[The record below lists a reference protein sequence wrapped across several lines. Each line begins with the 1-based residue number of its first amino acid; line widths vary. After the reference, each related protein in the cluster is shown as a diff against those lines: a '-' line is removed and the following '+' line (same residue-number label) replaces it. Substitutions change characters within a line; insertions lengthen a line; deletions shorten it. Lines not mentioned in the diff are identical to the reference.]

1 MDYALRFVEHFSE
14 HFEERI
20 RSLSFTDDP
29 NSVNAKLLPADGI
42 GMTFHSASHNSRPES
57 LAEQN
62 GSHGGDDHGDYADQ
76 ENSVVSGGGG
86 GGGVVGGGSGGG
98 GVGGGGGGSGSSSS
112 TTAVSTSGQL
122 SPTEKRRKSFFR
134 RFSLRG
140 IRRRSF
146 FKSSSNDTN
155 GSAEEHHRKH
165 WKMNKNDKPATKGK
179 LDKVEEQY
187 GNGDASKE
195 EIVNV
200 LSGEDSKGK
209 SKWERTKLEL
219 VKDPNGYA
227 LKFCVPPKSFKP
239 RTVPLCL
246 ITEIRETTA
255 LEMPDRENTFVIKGE
270 GTMEYVVEAA
280 DWESMVSWLN
290 AIRSCIQMDPSG
302 MDATLVMR
310 PRLPTAPSSGSG
322 RDRRDL
328 RQRNSVHGTIVSGH
342 GQAAVDLRPSRHG
355 NTGQRPVSAMAH
367 IGSPSTHFSPS
378 YPDHVGASARFEA
391 SLDGSGP
398 EGERHIDQVLQDYP
412 WFHGMLLR
420 RDAAQL
426 VLQQGPIG
434 HGVFLVRQSETRKG
448 EYVLTFNFQGRAKH
462 LRMTIQD
469 DGQCRVQHLWF
480 QTIFDMLEHF
490 RSHPIPLES
499 GGASDVT
506 LTDYV
511 ISMERPRTP
520 STLPRNS
527 PRLMSHSGRS
537 SSTSNLVYEIADN
550 TNRQEQ
556 ELKDNHYKR

>member
-1 MDYALRFVEHFSE
+1 MQS
-14 HFEERI
+14 
-20 RSLSFTDDP
+20 
-29 NSVNAKLLPADGI
+29 
-42 GMTFHSASHNSRPES
+42 
-57 LAEQN
+57 
-62 GSHGGDDHGDYADQ
+62 
-76 ENSVVSGGGG
+76 
-86 GGGVVGGGSGGG
+86 
-98 GVGGGGGGSGSSSS
+98 
-112 TTAVSTSGQL
+112 
-122 SPTEKRRKSFFR
+122 
-134 RFSLRG
+134 
-140 IRRRSF
+140 
-146 FKSSSNDTN
+146 
-155 GSAEEHHRKH
+155 
-165 WKMNKNDKPATKGK
+165 
-179 LDKVEEQY
+179 
-187 GNGDASKE
+187 
-195 EIVNV
+195 
-200 LSGEDSKGK
+200 
-209 SKWERTKLEL
+209 
-219 VKDPNGYA
+219 
-227 LKFCVPPKSFKP
+227 
-239 RTVPLCL
+239 
-246 ITEIRETTA
+246 
-255 LEMPDRENTFVIKGE
+255 
-270 GTMEYVVEAA
+270 EAA
-280 DWESMVSWLN
+280 YRWIPVGWML
-290 AIRSCIQMDPSG
+290 
-302 MDATLVMR
+302 
-310 PRLPTAPSSGSG
+310 RL
-322 RDRRDL
+322 
-328 RQRNSVHGTIVSGH
+328 
-342 GQAAVDLRPSRHG
+342 
-355 NTGQRPVSAMAH
+355 
-367 IGSPSTHFSPS
+367 S
-378 YPDHVGASARFEA
+378 Y
-391 SLDGSGP
+391 GSGP

>member
-62 GSHGGDDHGDYADQ
+62 GSHRGDDHGDYADQ
-76 ENSVVSGGGG
+76 ENTVVSGGGG
-86 GGGVVGGGSGGG
+86 G
-98 GVGGGGGGSGSSSS
+98 SSSS
-112 TTAVSTSGQL
+112 TTTAVSTSGQL

-165 WKMNKNDKPATKGK
+165 WKMNKNDKPAAKGK

-322 RDRRDL
+322 RDRR
-328 RQRNSVHGTIVSGH
+328 
-342 GQAAVDLRPSRHG
+342 
-355 NTGQRPVSAMAH
+355 
-367 IGSPSTHFSPS
+367 
-378 YPDHVGASARFEA
+378 
-391 SLDGSGP
+391 DGSGP

-537 SSTSNLVYEIADN
+537 SSTSNLVYEIADKPD
-550 TNRQEQ
+550 RQEQ
-556 ELKDNHYKR
+556 ELKEKHNKR